1 VRRTLQPL
9 AVLLVA
15 LVVVAALAVAI
26 ALPPSDNGDPS
37 SRSAGKLGTLAL
49 YTWLGRLGLSVS
61 RLSGTFD
68 LGATDVLVD
77 YDPSVHFSAAE
88 LDSVMRLVRGGGDLV
103 LVFDALSIDAALPL
117 LQRIGAQVAG
127 TLPPGTATPAQPF
140 DPADRVHTV
149 PTGGGFALLERTPL
163 VSLLRSA
170 GRTVAGGVRVGGGGR
185 AWVVA
190 DSAPLSN
197 DGLRHGDSAFFVLSL
212 LERARGGRIAFDE
225 FHHGE
230 GATSGGAASIFAGP
244 VGGAALLVTGLVVV
258 FLAVNGRRV
267 GRPVAAG
274 DEATVP
280 SAATYIDAM
289 GELFARSRQR
299 GAIAQRYADEL
310 RRRVGAAT
318 GVDPA
323 LADAAFIQAVAS
335 NHPER
340 ADALQALL
348 ARARAL
354 ATGRPDEGALLRL
367 ARDVDAF
374 ERSWAATPQWRA

>member
-1 VRRTLQPL
+1 
-9 AVLLVA
+9 
-15 LVVVAALAVAI
+15 
-26 ALPPSDNGDPS
+26 
-37 SRSAGKLGTLAL
+37 
-49 YTWLGRLGLSVS
+49 
-61 RLSGTFD
+61 
-68 LGATDVLVD
+68 
-77 YDPSVHFSAAE
+77 
-88 LDSVMRLVRGGGDLV
+88 M
-103 LVFDALSIDAALPL
+103 
-117 LQRIGAQVAG
+117 
-127 TLPPGTATPAQPF
+127 
-140 DPADRVHTV
+140 
-149 PTGGGFALLERTPL
+149 
-163 VSLLRSA
+163 
-170 GRTVAGGVRVGGGGR
+170 
-185 AWVVA
+185 
-190 DSAPLSN
+190 
-197 DGLRHGDSAFFVLSL
+197 
-212 LERARGGRIAFDE
+212 
-225 FHHGE
+225 
-230 GATSGGAASIFAGP
+230 
-244 VGGAALLVTGLVVV
+244 GGAALLVTGLVVV

-340 ADALQALL
+340 GDALQALL

-354 ATGRPDEGALLRL
+354 ATGRHDEAALLRL

>member
-9 AVLLVA
+9 GVLLVA
-15 LVVVAALAVAI
+15 LVIVAVLAVAI
-26 ALPPSDNGDPS
+26 AVPPSNNGDPS
-37 SRSAGKLGTLAL
+37 SRSAGKLGSLAL
-49 YTWLGRLGLSVS
+49 YTWLGRLGLPVS

-77 YDPSVHFSAAE
+77 YDPSVAFTKPE
-88 LDSVMRLVRGGGDLV
+88 LDSVMRLVQRGGDLV
-103 LVFDALSIDAALPL
+103 LVFDPGTVDTALPL
-117 LQRIGAQVAG
+117 LQRVGVEIAG
-127 TLPPGTATPAQPF
+127 TAPAGPATPAQPF
-140 DPADRVHTV
+140 DPAGRVHTV
-149 PTGGGFALLERTPL
+149 PTSAGFALLEQPPL
-163 VSLLRSA
+163 VALLRS
-170 GRTVAGGVRVGGGGR
+170 GGMVVAGGVRVNGGGR
-185 AWVVA
+185 AWIVA

-230 GATSGGAASIFAGP
+230 GATSGGAGSIFAGP
-244 VGGAALLVTGLVVV
+244 VGLAALLAAVLLVV

-274 DEATVP
+274 GDARVP

-310 RRRVGAAT
+310 KRRVSAVT
-318 GVDPA
+318 GVDSG
-323 LADAAFIQAVAS
+323 LDDAAFIEAVAGAQ
-335 NHPER
+335 PESS
-340 ADALQALL
+340 DALRALL
-348 ARARAL
+348 GRARAL
-354 ATGRPDEGALLRL
+354 AGGRPDEAALLHL

-374 ERSWAATPQWRA
+374 ERSWVATPQWRP